1 MFFFNQILT
10 DSTSWRLYQNCS
22 TSTKYWHP
30 STSWKLYQRLFN
42 FYQILTV
49 FNKLEIMSEV
59 VLLLQDTDSLQQVG
73 DYVRGCS
80 TSTKYWLLQQIED
93 YARGCFTSTKTWQ
106 PSTSWR
112 LCQRLFYLYQILKS
126 STSWDYAKGCSTSIK
141 YWLLQQ
147 VGDYVRGCST
157 STKNWQP
164 STSWRFCQIVLPL
177 PNTDSLQQVGGYV
190 RGCSTSSKLTA
201 FNKLEIMS
209 DIVLPLQDTDRFNQ
223 LKIMSE
229 GYMGN
234 KISVNILISLFLNLV
249 DPIYSTVKPV

>member
-93 YARGCFTSTKTWQ
+93 YVRGCSISTKYWLLQQIEDYARGCFTSTKT
-106 PSTSWR
+106 
-112 LCQRLFYLYQILKS
+112 
-126 STSWDYAKGCSTSIK
+126 
-141 YWLLQQ
+141 
-147 VGDYVRGCST
+147 
-157 STKNWQP
+157 WQP

>member
-59 VLLLQDTDSLQQVG
+59 VLLLQDTDS
-73 DYVRGCS
+73 
-80 TSTKYWLLQQIED
+80 
-93 YARGCFTSTKTWQ
+93 
-106 PSTSWR
+106 
-112 LCQRLFYLYQILKS
+112 
-126 STSWDYAKGCSTSIK
+126 
-141 YWLLQQ
+141 LQQ